1 MSLSLCLSVSLSLS
15 LSVCLSLSC
24 VRACV
29 RAFASRR
36 ECHRLY
42 THMKIHEGIDAC
54 THTRADLGRKERGA
68 RAGAGEHEYEFA
80 HEAAANCI

>member
-1 MSLSLCLSVSLSLS
+1 MPRRLSLVAFERICTLLS
-15 LSVCLSLSC
+15 LSLSC